1 MFLCGVPRGFLA
13 KPAERDPMT
22 EHAKIRQFVETNG
35 RRFVDTLKE
44 ACSFPSISAE
54 GLGLEQMSDWLEDR
68 FRGMGA
74 TVSRLEV
81 AGAPPALLGEFRGTA
96 SRSGASGSGSGSASD
111 SGRTLMIYDHYDV
124 QPVDPID
131 LWHSPPFEP
140 AERDGRIFARG
151 VSDNKGDLVARL
163 CALETY
169 REIFGSSTR
178 KVKTISIRLND
189 SFR

>member
-1 MFLCGVPRGFLA
+1 
-13 KPAERDPMT
+13 MT

-68 FRGMGA
+68 FKSMGA

-96 SRSGASGSGSGSASD
+96 SGPGPNAH
-111 SGRTLMIYDHYDV
+111 RTLMIYDHYDV

-140 AERDGRIFARG
+140 TER
-151 VSDNKGDLVARL
+151 
-163 CALETY
+163 
-169 REIFGSSTR
+169 
-178 KVKTISIRLND
+178 
-189 SFR
+189 

>member
-1 MFLCGVPRGFLA
+1 
-13 KPAERDPMT
+13 MT

-96 SRSGASGSGSGSASD
+96 SASGSSGSGSGSASD
-111 SGRTLMIYDHYDV
+111 SGSGSASGRTLMIYDHYDV

-151 VSDNKGDLVARL
+151 VSDN
-163 CALETY
+163 
-169 REIFGSSTR
+169 
-178 KVKTISIRLND
+178 
-189 SFR
+189 